1 MAPVTQTI
9 SPALRTARVSVF
21 ALFVVFGLAVS
32 TWAVHI
38 PSIQQQTG
46 ISTAML
52 GTMLLVLG
60 AGALVGMQITG
71 PLITRF
77 GGGTTGVVAGAAMSI
92 LLVGPM
98 LATDRAE
105 LLVGLTLF
113 GLAMG
118 GTDVSMNAQAVVV
131 EQDYE
136 RSIMSAFHAVFS
148 VGSVIGSLIGAA
160 TLALEWSMT
169 TTAVVMSG
177 TCLLLT
183 LAAATHL
190 VRFSRPTRP
199 VDETG
204 SAPGRTRSV
213 QRRLVVLGAL
223 AFLLFLSEG
232 AAMDWS
238 SIHAQEHL
246 GASEAVGALTFG
258 AFVTMMTVG
267 RFSADRVA
275 QHRGGQ
281 WVVRVGCAVA
291 CFGIGIVVV
300 SPVVPLTMV
309 GWAIFGLGLSGSVP
323 QVLSRAGN
331 LDGTSGTDFSRVVG
345 LGYGALLAGPAL
357 IGWLAE
363 HVPIN
368 TAMLIPLC
376 AVAICCAAAGNIGR

>member
-1 MAPVTQTI
+1 M
-9 SPALRTARVSVF
+9 F
-21 ALFVVFGLAVS
+21 ALFIVFGLAVS

-46 ISTAML
+46 ISTAIL

-71 PLITRF
+71 PMITRF

-98 LATDRAE
+98 LATDETE

-160 TLALEWSMT
+160 TLAVEWSMT

-177 TCLLLT
+177 TCLLIT
-183 LAAATHL
+183 LAVATHL

-204 SAPGRTRSV
+204 STPVRTRTV

-238 SIHAQEHL
+238 SVHAQEHL

-275 QHRGGQ
+275 QRRGGQ
-281 WVVRVGCAVA
+281 WVVRVGCAVG
-291 CFGIGIVVV
+291 CVGMGIVLL

-323 QVLSRAGN
+323 QVLSTAGN

-368 TAMLIPLC
+368 TTMLIPLC
-376 AVAICCAAAGNIGR
+376 AIAICCAAAGNIGR